1 MSGPR
6 DLPTVGRAGT
16 DDTQPPRREWLGVI
30 GGMGPLATA
39 DFLAKLV
46 EATPAASDQEHIPVL
61 VHGDP
66 RVPDRT
72 DALLH
77 RGVSPLPSLVEA
89 VRFLNRCQVGII
101 AMPCNSAHAWFEELR
116 AVSEVPILDMVSAT
130 SALTDESAP
139 ASGAIGVLATAGTER
154 AGLYHRDLRAR
165 GWDLVEVDPEQRRDL
180 DRGIAAVKAGDV
192 VLGRQLV
199 ERVAHGLVGQ
209 GAAALVAAC
218 TEVSAVLDAEDDDV
232 PVPLIDSSTA
242 LALACVRALSANG
255 GSRTREG
262 TQT

>member
-1 MSGPR
+1 MSGPL
-6 DLPTVGRAGT
+6 DLRAVDRAGT
-16 DDTQPPRREWLGVI
+16 AEQPPRKEWLGVI

-46 EATPAASDQEHIPVL
+46 EATPATSDQQHIPVL

-77 RGVSPLPSLVEA
+77 RGASPLPALVEA
-89 VRFLNRCQVGII
+89 VRFLNRCKVGII

-116 AVSEVPILDMVSAT
+116 AVSEAPILDIIAAT
-130 SALTDESAP
+130 SALAEETAP
-139 ASGAIGVLATAGTER
+139 ALGSIGVLATAGTER
-154 AGLYHRDLRAR
+154 VGLYHRALRAR
-165 GWDLVEVDPEQRRDL
+165 GWDIVEVDRGQRRDL

-192 VLGRQLV
+192 VFGRQLV
-199 ERVAHGLVGQ
+199 ERVAHGLVRQ
-209 GAAALVAAC
+209 GAGTLVAAC
-218 TEVSAVLDAEDDDV
+218 TEVSTVLDVEDDGA

-242 LALACVRALSANG
+242 LALACVRALSANSS
-255 GSRTREG
+255 SRTREE